1 MRPDI
6 LFPLFADVT
15 VLKGVGSRVKEAL
28 GRAMGT
34 RVKDLVLTPPS
45 GVIDRSYRPSIS
57 GAKKDEICTFTITV
71 GRHLVPSNRKR
82 PYRIRVYDDT
92 GEMTL
97 VFFQARADYLQRI
110 LPVGATRIISG
121 KTEVFNAEMQ
131 MTHPDYVVAPSQSDD
146 IPTYETHYPLSAG
159 LSQKVARKAVTQAI
173 DMAPDCPEWLDA
185 AMIARQEWP
194 RFKTALTQLH
204 KPVHPVD
211 ARSDA
216 PPRLRLA
223 YDELFA
229 KQLAMALVRETT
241 RRQSGRAYVNDG
253 SYVQDVLASAPFTPT
268 NAQNRAFIEIVK
280 DMTSSFRMARLLQ
293 GDVGSGKTF
302 VAALTA
308 AHICESGAQVAL
320 MAPTEIL
327 ARQHAETLRNFL
339 EPAGLNVQ
347 AITGRDKGKAREA
360 LATGLEQGYI
370 DVVIGTHALFQDK
383 VTFKDLGLVIIDEQ
397 HRFGVHDRLKLTQKG
412 RKPDLLV
419 MTATPI
425 PRTLALTA
433 YGDLDVSKL
442 DEKPVGRRDIDTR
455 ILPLAR
461 LDNVIEAIGR
471 AIEKGG
477 QVYWVCPLVEDS
489 ELIDL
494 TSVDDRHRQLTAIFG
509 DDVGLLHGRMSA
521 QEKDVTAQAFKS
533 GKYKIL
539 VATTVIEVGVD
550 APNATVIVI
559 EHAERFGLAQLHQL
573 RGRVGRSDKQSS
585 CLLLY
590 KGPLSVSGKARLEIM
605 RSSQDGFLIAEK
617 DWELRG
623 TGDLL
628 GARQSGLPDY
638 KIADL
643 DRDKSLLETAVQDAR
658 LLAQTDP
665 TLQSDRGKNALVLLY
680 LFEQDFGVSLMKA
693 G

>member
-1 MRPDI
+1 MRPDS

-15 VLKGVGSRVKEAL
+15 TLKGVGARVKAAL
-28 GRAMGT
+28 ERAMGP
-34 RVKDLVLTPPS
+34 RIKDLILTAPT
-45 GVIDRSYRPSIS
+45 GLIDRSYRPTIS
-57 GAKKDEICTFTITV
+57 GARKDEICTFTVTI
-71 GRHLVPSNRKR
+71 GRHNVPTHRKR
-82 PYRIRVYDDT
+82 PYRIKAYDDT

-110 LPVGATRIISG
+110 CPEGATRIISG
-121 KTEVFNAEMQ
+121 KTEVFNTELQ
-131 MTHPDYVVAPSQSDD
+131 MTHPDYILAPKQIDD
-146 IPTYETHYPLSAG
+146 LPVYETLYPLSAG
-159 LSQKVARKAVTQAI
+159 LSQKVARKALGQAVLTI
-173 DMAPDCPEWLDA
+173 PDLPEWLDP
-185 AMIARQEWP
+185 AMITRQDWP
-194 RFKTALTQLH
+194 GFHEALQRIH
-204 KPVHPVD
+204 KPEHPVD
-211 ARSDA
+211 IKPDA
-216 PPRLRLA
+216 PPRQRLA

-241 RRQSGRAYVNDG
+241 RQRSGRSYTNDG
-253 SYVQDVLASAPFTPT
+253 QYVQDVINAAPFKATS
-268 NAQNRAFIEIVK
+268 AQTRAFEEILE
-280 DMTSSFRMARLLQ
+280 DMKSPYRMARLLQ
-293 GDVGSGKTF
+293 GDVGAGKTF

-327 ARQHAETLRNFL
+327 ARQHAETLKTLL
-339 EPAGLNVQ
+339 EPAGLSVH
-347 AITGRDKGKAREA
+347 AITGRDKGKPRQA
-360 LATGLEQGYI
+360 LATGLERGYI
-370 DVVIGTHALFQDK
+370 DVVVGTHALFQDK
-383 VTFKDLGLVIIDEQ
+383 VKFKDLGLVIIDEQ
-397 HRFGVHDRLKLTQKG
+397 HRFGVHDRLRLTQKG

-442 DEKPVGRRDIDTR
+442 DEKPAGRRDIDTR
-455 ILPLAR
+455 IIPLEK

-471 AIEKGG
+471 AVEKGG
-477 QVYWVCPLVEDS
+477 QIYWVCPLVEDS
-489 ELIDL
+489 EIMAL
-494 TSVDDRHRQLTAIFG
+494 TSVEDRHRQLSAVFG
-509 DDVGLLHGRMSA
+509 DKVALLHGRMSPK
-521 QEKDVTAQAFKS
+521 EKDSTAQAFKD
-533 GKYKIL
+533 GKFNIL

-550 APNATVIVI
+550 APDATVIVI

-573 RGRVGRSDKQSS
+573 RGRVGRSDKPSS

-590 KGPLSVSGKARLEIM
+590 KGPLSVSGKERLEIM

-617 DWELRG
+617 DWKLRG

-638 KIADL
+638 KLADL
-643 DRDKSLLETAVQDAR
+643 DKHRGLLETAAQDAR

-665 TLQSDRGKNALVLLY
+665 QLQTERGENARILLY
-680 LFEQDFGVSLMKA
+680 LFEQDYGIALMNA

>member
-159 LSQKVARKAVTQAI
+159 LSQKVARKAVMQAI

-347 AITGRDKGKAREA
+347 AITGRDK
-360 LATGLEQGYI
+360 L
-370 DVVIGTHALFQDK
+370 H
-383 VTFKDLGLVIIDEQ
+383 
-397 HRFGVHDRLKLTQKG
+397 LK
-412 RKPDLLV
+412 
-419 MTATPI
+419 
-425 PRTLALTA
+425 
-433 YGDLDVSKL
+433 
-442 DEKPVGRRDIDTR
+442 
-455 ILPLAR
+455 
-461 LDNVIEAIGR
+461 
-471 AIEKGG
+471 
-477 QVYWVCPLVEDS
+477 
-489 ELIDL
+489 
-494 TSVDDRHRQLTAIFG
+494 TSV
-509 DDVGLLHGRMSA
+509 
-521 QEKDVTAQAFKS
+521 
-533 GKYKIL
+533 
-539 VATTVIEVGVD
+539 
-550 APNATVIVI
+550 
-559 EHAERFGLAQLHQL
+559 
-573 RGRVGRSDKQSS
+573 
-585 CLLLY
+585 
-590 KGPLSVSGKARLEIM
+590 
-605 RSSQDGFLIAEK
+605 
-617 DWELRG
+617 
-623 TGDLL
+623 
-628 GARQSGLPDY
+628 
-638 KIADL
+638 
-643 DRDKSLLETAVQDAR
+643 
-658 LLAQTDP
+658 
-665 TLQSDRGKNALVLLY
+665 
-680 LFEQDFGVSLMKA
+680 
-693 G
+693 